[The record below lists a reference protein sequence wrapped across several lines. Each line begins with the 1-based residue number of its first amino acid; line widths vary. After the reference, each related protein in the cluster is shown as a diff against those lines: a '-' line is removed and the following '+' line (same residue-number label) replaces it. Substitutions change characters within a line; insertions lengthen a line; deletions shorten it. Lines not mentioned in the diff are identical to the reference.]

1 MNIPCL
7 GAEAIRSAL
16 PFDRVITGIEDA
28 LTGGVDPENDNPRIF
43 SPAPDG
49 EFHLMPTNATPMTGV
64 KVATIAP
71 LNKDKN
77 LPKIQALYI
86 LFDSDS
92 LRPVAIVEGTTL
104 TAIRTPAS
112 TLTSVKHIVAADPS
126 FPKAPRILVFGAGV
140 QALDHVRASLTVYPD
155 ASFGVVGRTTSR
167 VTHLIETLVNENV
180 DAQWE
185 DASAAADYDI
195 ILCVTS
201 SAKPVFDGRLP
212 QDHAVVASVGQHGLD
227 AREADTTLALRS
239 DVYVEGRASLW
250 RESGDLALAR
260 DISEWQAMD
269 LANIQ
274 ELVRGEFTRNLGRPA
289 LYTSVGMAWED
300 LALATVIYQNL

>member
-1 MNIPCL
+1 MNIPYF
-7 GAEAIRSAL
+7 GAEAVRSAL
-16 PFDRVITGIEDA
+16 PFDRAISGIEEA
-28 LTGGVDPENDNPRIF
+28 LNGGVDPENDSPRIF

-49 EFHLMPTNATPMTGV
+49 EFLLMPTNATPMTGV

-86 LFDSDS
+86 LFDADS
-92 LRPVAIVEGTTL
+92 LSPVAIVEGTEL

-112 TLTSVKHIVAADPS
+112 TLAAVKHLVAADSS

-140 QALDHVRASLTVYPD
+140 QALNHVRASLTVYPA
-155 ASFGVVGRTTSR
+155 ASFGVVGRTASR
-167 VTHLIETLVNENV
+167 TTQLIETLTNEGV
-180 DAQWE
+180 EVQQE
-185 DASAAADYDI
+185 EPSAVANYDI

-201 SAKPVFDGRLP
+201 SSEPVFDGRLP
-212 QDHAVVASVGQHGLD
+212 QDHAVVASVGQHGLN
-227 AREADTTLALRS
+227 AREVDTALVLRS
-239 DVYVEGRASLW
+239 DVYVEGRASSW

-274 ELVRGEFTRNLGRPA
+274 DLVRGEFTRNLGRPA
-289 LYTSVGMAWED
+289 LYTGVGMAWED
-300 LALATVIYQNL
+300 LALATVIYKNL